1 MVVDLPLA
9 YNTSSRTVTA
19 WERRTATDDAD
30 SGSLS
35 TRDMLMR
42 IAEVCGFSEEG
53 EGKRGAVG
61 HSMQGVA
68 YILALGGRVLQS
80 APQTRL
86 GQTLSSLGAAAKQP
100 SAGLGAVVEEL
111 SRLPLT
117 ELS

>member
-42 IAEVCGFSEEG
+42 IADLPARYRKHFL
-53 EGKRGAVG
+53 G
-61 HSMQGVA
+61 H
-68 YILALGGRVLQS
+68 
-80 APQTRL
+80 
-86 GQTLSSLGAAAKQP
+86 
-100 SAGLGAVVEEL
+100 
-111 SRLPLT
+111 
-117 ELS
+117 